1 MIAEECLKREEKD
14 EKKPINQLLQEIM
27 EDLKNLRQ
35 KIAEN
40 SQLRRE
46 LIEFSFKSGA

>member
-1 MIAEECLKREEKD
+1 MIVEECLKTEQKD
-14 EKKPINQLLQEIM
+14 KNKPIQELVQEIL
-27 EDLKNLRQ
+27 EDLRKLRQ

-46 LIEFSFKSGA
+46 LIEFSF

>member
-1 MIAEECLKREEKD
+1 MIAEEYLKTEQKD
-14 EKKPINQLLQEIM
+14 ENKPINQLLQEIL
-27 EDLKNLRQ
+27 EDLRNLRQ

-46 LIEFSFKSGA
+46 LIEFSF